1 MGPGPTRDPAPIPPR
16 SIHEEDVLKA
26 MSAEL
31 QSDDVLMTSIQKRDV
46 HALEQFYDRHRV
58 LAYSLALR
66 VLGNATDAED
76 VVQEA
81 FVNVWRA
88 STTYS
93 TQRSS
98 PRSWLMS
105 IVHHRAIDKL
115 RGRQSRIQPVA
126 LEESFGVPDSADVWR
141 EVAQNLTGAD
151 VRTALQQL
159 PPEQRETIELA
170 YFKGYTQSQIA
181 QLMEVPL
188 GTVKGRMRIGLHRL
202 KTLLEPSQTG
212 LAIE

>member
-1 MGPGPTRDPAPIPPR
+1 
-16 SIHEEDVLKA
+16 

-31 QSDDVLMTSIQKRDV
+31 QSDDVLMKSIQQRDV
-46 HALEQFYDRHRV
+46 HALEQFYDRHRI

-66 VLGNATDAED
+66 VVGNVTDAED

-88 STTYS
+88 SSTYS
-93 TQRSS
+93 VQRSN
-98 PRSWLMS
+98 PRSWLLS

-115 RGRQSRIQPVA
+115 RGRQSRIQPVE
-126 LEESFGVPDSADVWR
+126 LEEGMRVADNADVWT
-141 EVAQNLTGAD
+141 EVAQNLTGED
-151 VRTALQQL
+151 VRTAMHQL

-188 GTVKGRMRIGLHRL
+188 GTVKGRMRIGLHKL
-202 KTLLEPSQTG
+202 KSLLEGSQTG